1 MNDINLNVVKS
12 KAKQAS
18 GAAKGYIASF
28 NRNYPRLYQ
37 FTIACTTLISV
48 GLFYL
53 DIYALYAHA
62 SEWWAF
68 VKKWWY
74 KGSVGRWSSRES
86 TMRNG
91 GGGGTRMA
99 KRQSIQKNKRLAF
112 VMAATIICAV
122 TVTGP
127 MVVRADGKGHYRRS
141 TGTCEAWVSESDC
154 PGLADGWSGVSWGGT
169 VSSSDA
175 PPGCYYDSWGGGNI
189 YYNTNTNNDCSAD
202 GSRRA
207 CLCQCIRGRYSNT
220 AEPPQ
225 GECPNACA
233 AGTVLASVE
242 HSSAILYSYRT
253 VLVYTVLLLTPYEPP
268 ALRIC
273 TVFAQLSGK
282 YGDQTGQSSC
292 KSCGI
297 GEYEHA
303 LNDLLTYR
311 LTYKYISTL
320 QTCVQAGNRSHVQP
334 DGTER

>member
-1 MNDINLNVVKS
+1 MQCFCFLSFAACFIGVVRKT
-12 KAKQAS
+12 
-18 GAAKGYIASF
+18 GA
-28 NRNYPRLYQ
+28 
-37 FTIACTTLISV
+37 TIAT
-48 GLFYL
+48 
-53 DIYALYAHA
+53 LYAHA
-62 SEWWAF
+62 SEWRAS

-154 PGLADGWSGVSWGGT
+154 PGIADGWSGVSWGRT
-169 VSSSDA
+169 
-175 PPGCYYDSWGGGNI
+175 DSWSGNPPRCFYGGWGGIN
-189 YYNTNTNNDCSAD
+189 YNTDTNNDCSAR
-202 GSRRA
+202 GA

-233 AGTVLASVE
+233 AGTVQ
-242 HSSAILYSYRT
+242 
-253 VLVYTVLLLTPYEPP
+253 
-268 ALRIC
+268 
-273 TVFAQLSGK
+273 F
-282 YGDQTGQSSC
+282 
-292 KSCGI
+292 
-297 GEYEHA
+297 
-303 LNDLLTYR
+303 
-311 LTYKYISTL
+311 
-320 QTCVQAGNRSHVQP
+320 
-334 DGTER
+334 